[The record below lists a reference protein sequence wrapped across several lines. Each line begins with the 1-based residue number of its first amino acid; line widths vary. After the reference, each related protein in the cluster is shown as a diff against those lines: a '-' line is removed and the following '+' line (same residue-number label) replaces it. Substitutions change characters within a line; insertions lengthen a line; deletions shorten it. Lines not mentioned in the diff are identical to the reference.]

1 MTTLKKAPE
10 AAETRSPTAHPL
22 DPLTPGEI
30 VRAVGIL
37 NRDQVIGPRVRYET
51 VVLNEP
57 PKDDVLAYDG
67 TRALPREAFICILDN
82 DSRRTYEAV
91 VSLSE
96 DTVKSWNHIPGV
108 QPKIML
114 DEFYECEQAV
124 KQDPAFKE
132 ALARRGI
139 TDIDLVMVDPW
150 AAGNYGIDGEEG
162 LRLSYALCWLRSSP
176 MDNGYAR
183 PIEGVVP
190 VVDLNEMKVLRVIDH
205 GVVPLPPNDGNYS
218 RNFIHE
224 FREDLKPIEI
234 TQPDGPSFTVDGW
247 HVSWQKWDM
256 RLGFTPREG
265 LVLYDI
271 AYTDQGRRRPII
283 YRTCL
288 SEMVVPYGEPNSPHF
303 RKNAFDA
310 GEYGIG
316 NLTNSLTLGCDCLG
330 EIRYFDAVTNNTQGG
345 VMEIPNAICM
355 HEEDFGILWK
365 HVDWRTGETEVR
377 RSRRLVVS
385 FISTVGNYEYGFFW
399 YFYQDGTIQYEVKL
413 TGVLNNSA
421 VPPGHV
427 PEHGTLIAPQ
437 LAAHIHQHFFN
448 VRMDMAVDGRN
459 NSVYEVNSYACPAD
473 ENNPYHNAFY
483 AEKTQLKTE
492 SEAQRNIDPYSAR
505 YWLIANESE
514 TNYLGQ
520 KTSYKLMPGEN
531 VLPFAHDDA
540 SVIKRAGFMTKH
552 LWVTPYD
559 PAEMDAAGDYP
570 NQHPGGAGLPAYTK
584 ANRSLDNTDLVVWYT
599 FGHHHVPR
607 PEDWPVMPVMY
618 TGFSLKP
625 VSFFDRNPALDVPPS
640 NHGNGHHCNGHQ
652 SSCHA

>member
-10 AAETRSPTAHPL
+10 AAETRFSTAHPL

-30 VRAVGIL
+30 VRAVEIL
-37 NRDQVIGPRVRYET
+37 NRDQDIGTRVRYGT

-67 TRALPREAFICILDN
+67 TKALPREAFICILDN

-96 DTVKSWNHIPGV
+96 DTVKSWEHIPGV

-124 KQDPAFKE
+124 KADPAFRE

-139 TDIDLVMVDPW
+139 TDVDLVMVDPW
-150 AAGNYGIDGEEG
+150 AAGNYGYEG
-162 LRLSYALCWLRSSP
+162 DNGMRLSYSLCWLRSSP
-176 MDNGYAR
+176 KDNGYAR

-205 GVVPLPPNDGNYS
+205 GVVPLPPTDGNYS
-218 RNFIHE
+218 QNFIHE

-234 TQPDGPSFTVDGW
+234 TQPEGPSFTVDGW
-247 HVSWQKWDM
+247 HVAWQKWDM

-316 NLTNSLTLGCDCLG
+316 NLANSLTLGCDCLG
-330 EIRYFDAVTNNTQGG
+330 EIHYFDAVTNDTRGG

-413 TGVLNNSA
+413 TGVLNNAA

-448 VRMDMAVDGRN
+448 VRMDMAVDGQK
-459 NSVYEVNSYACPAD
+459 NSVYEVDSYACPAD
-473 ENNPYHNAFY
+473 ENNPHHNAFY

-505 YWLIANESE
+505 YWLITNESE

-520 KTSYKLMPGEN
+520 KTSYKLIPGEN

-640 NHGNGHHCNGHQ
+640 SHGNGHHCGGHNG
-652 SSCHA
+652 SCHA

>member
-10 AAETRSPTAHPL
+10 AAETRYQTAHPL

-30 VRAVGIL
+30 VRAVEIL
-37 NRDQVIGPRVRYET
+37 NRDQEIGTRVRYET

-67 TRALPREAFICILDN
+67 TKALPREAFICILDN

-96 DTVKSWNHIPGV
+96 DRVKSWEHIPGV

-124 KQDPAFKE
+124 KADPAFRE

-162 LRLSYALCWLRSSP
+162 MRLSYALCWVRSSP
-176 MDNGYAR
+176 NDNGYAR

-205 GVVPLPPNDGNYS
+205 GVVPLPPTDGNYS
-218 RNFIHE
+218 QNFIHE

-234 TQPDGPSFTVDGW
+234 TQPEGPSFTVDGW
-247 HVSWQKWDM
+247 HVAWQKWDM

-316 NLTNSLTLGCDCLG
+316 NLANSLTLGCDCLG

-345 VMEIPNAICM
+345 VMKIPNAICM

-413 TGVLNNSA
+413 TGVLNNAA

-448 VRMDMAVDGRN
+448 VRMDMAVDGQK

-473 ENNPYHNAFY
+473 ENNPHHNAFY

-505 YWLIANESE
+505 YWLITNESE

-584 ANRSLDNTDLVVWYT
+584 ANRNLDNTDLVVWYT

-640 NHGNGHHCNGHQ
+640 HHVNGHHSNGQHD
-652 SSCHA
+652 SCHA

>member
-10 AAETRSPTAHPL
+10 AAETRSQTAHPL

-30 VRAVGIL
+30 VRAVEIL
-37 NRDQVIGPRVRYET
+37 NRDQDIGPRVRYET

-82 DSRRTYEAV
+82 DSRHTYEAV

-96 DTVKSWNHIPGV
+96 DRVKSWEHIPGV

-124 KQDPAFKE
+124 KADPAFRE

-139 TDIDLVMVDPW
+139 TDVDLVMVDPW
-150 AAGNYGIDGEEG
+150 AAGNYGYEG
-162 LRLSYALCWLRSSP
+162 DNGMRLSYSLCWLRSSP
-176 MDNGYAR
+176 KDNGYAR

-205 GVVPLPPNDGNYS
+205 GVVPLPPTDGNYS
-218 RNFIHE
+218 QNFIHE

-234 TQPDGPSFTVDGW
+234 TQPEGPSFTVDGW
-247 HVSWQKWDM
+247 HVAWQKWDM

-316 NLTNSLTLGCDCLG
+316 NLANSLTLGCDCLG
-330 EIRYFDAVTNNTQGG
+330 EIRYFDAVTNDTRGG

-413 TGVLNNSA
+413 TGVLNNAA

-448 VRMDMAVDGRN
+448 VRMDMAVDGQK

-473 ENNPYHNAFY
+473 ENNPHHNAFY

-505 YWLIANESE
+505 YWLITNESE

-640 NHGNGHHCNGHQ
+640 NHGNGHHCGGHNG
-652 SSCHA
+652 SCHA

>member
-10 AAETRSPTAHPL
+10 AAETRSQTAHPL
-22 DPLTPGEI
+22 DPLTPDEI
-30 VRAVGIL
+30 VRAVEIL
-37 NRDQVIGPRVRYET
+37 NRDQEIGTRVRYET

-67 TRALPREAFICILDN
+67 TKALPREAFICILDN

-96 DTVKSWNHIPGV
+96 DRVKSWNHIPGV

-124 KQDPAFKE
+124 KQDPAFRE

-139 TDIDLVMVDPW
+139 TDVDLVMVDPW
-150 AAGNYGIDGEEG
+150 AAGNYGYEG
-162 LRLSYALCWLRSSP
+162 DNGMRLSYSLCWLRSSP
-176 MDNGYAR
+176 KDNGYAR

-205 GVVPLPPNDGNYS
+205 GVVPLPPTDGNYS
-218 RNFIHE
+218 QNFIHE

-234 TQPDGPSFTVDGW
+234 TQPEGPSFTVDGW
-247 HVSWQKWDM
+247 HVAWQKWDM

-316 NLTNSLTLGCDCLG
+316 NLANSLTLGCDCLG
-330 EIRYFDAVTNNTQGG
+330 EIRYFDAVTNDTRGG

-413 TGVLNNSA
+413 TGVLNNAA

-448 VRMDMAVDGRN
+448 VRMDMAVDGQK

-473 ENNPYHNAFY
+473 ENNPHHNAFY

-505 YWLIANESE
+505 YWLITNESE

-520 KTSYKLMPGEN
+520 KTSYKLIPGEN

-640 NHGNGHHCNGHQ
+640 SHGNGHHCGGHNG
-652 SSCHA
+652 SCHA